1 MKKERQLSKYID
13 ELNKGKIPALKNNVE
28 QDYDMLIETVKKVHL
43 LREIEYPNEL
53 FEKQL
58 IHSLS
63 ENDSIE
69 SSFVENDRNMNRMNT
84 VIMEDFIVVKK
95 SGVAHRL
102 LRGLSYTAVI
112 AAAGLLLAMGFNRL
126 LPTEPT
132 NIVYAMEKAVKEV
145 EAYHGILEVMQ
156 INELGE
162 AISQSTR
169 EVWANLKGEYYL
181 EEIDGFSKGLITV
194 NNGESKWQIS
204 PKDKQVFL
212 FAAFPDPYHFTFELE
227 SELEE
232 MKAATLVKEVGMEL
246 INGRK
251 ALKLEITPKGGDSYY
266 LWLDVETELPLQKL
280 TAMQNSIQYKMTYN
294 FIEYIDSFPEELQT
308 YVLPQGYEEVDLNPE
323 QFVLTMEEAAELVG
337 FSPVS
342 YEVTPLDYKL
352 EKISVDKNLS
362 AVTLYYNH
370 KRVEKKIAI
379 RQSKISKDF
388 TTNAGAVLG
397 SIGDRNLE
405 IVFTSQVTSLRWQE
419 GDMEYNI
426 YGEMQMED
434 LIAFAQEITDEK
446 VSVSDVSND
455 SEVKPQIEVETDLE
469 AETNEQKSV
478 DAGHSPWKLDPVF
491 VTQVFASLLI
501 SPEGI
506 VGDYPIAYDDVVII
520 ENNGVD
526 ATAEIMDNN
535 SIAKYVY
542 LKRLIRQD
550 ETGIWTV
557 VGYDVVEK

>member
-13 ELNKGKIPALKNNVE
+13 ELNKGKIPALKDNVE

-58 IHSLS
+58 IYSLS

-95 SGVAHRL
+95 SVAHRL

-145 EAYHGILEVMQ
+145 EAYHGILEVTQ

-169 EVWANLKGEYYL
+169 EVWANLKGKYYL

-212 FAAFPDPYHFTFELE
+212 FAAFPDPYRFTFELE

-232 MKAATLVKEVGMEL
+232 MIAATLVKEVGMEL

-405 IVFTSQVTSLRWQE
+405 ILFTGQVTSLRWQE

-446 VSVSDVSND
+446 VSVPDVSND